1 MTSRSEWIK
10 FSQVCIRSIPDK
22 CMSLF
27 HTGNKYNIL
36 SYSSR
41 VVAEYVDILFYKK
54 KIKGKFERK
63 IQSTRHEPHEHIER
77 FIIIKRISCCSH
89 YFLNAHKSY
98 YVFRFIKSRD
108 EFSFLNFQTFQF
120 NLLNDLYDCNVN
132 ML

>member
-10 FSQVCIRSIPDK
+10 FSQVCIRSISNK
-22 CMSLF
+22 CMSPF
-27 HTGNKYNIL
+27 HTGNIHNIL
-36 SYSSR
+36 SHSSR
-41 VVAEYVDILFYKK
+41 VVAEYVDVLFYKK
-54 KIKGKFERK
+54 KRRMFKRK
-63 IQSTRHEPHEHIER
+63 IKSTRHDPHEHIER
-77 FIIIKRISCCSH
+77 FIIIKRISCCSQ

-108 EFSFLNFQTFQF
+108 EFSFLNFQTFRF